1 MSENAGASC
10 IVIIAGVGA
19 LQKRPTWM
27 MAMKNLPDWAERI
40 PSIRAALTKITT
52 ELIDR
57 RQIGELFGVTSYQA
71 GRLIRDMGPMLH
83 GNSLVVDAE
92 DIRKMLS
99 EVERDQEIRDLRR
112 RLAEKDAEIEQARRK
127 SKTR

>member
-1 MSENAGASC
+1 M
-10 IVIIAGVGA
+10 IIAGVG
-19 LQKRPTWM
+19 RTPETPNM
-27 MAMKNLPDWAERI
+27 DDGRSNNLPDWAERI

-57 RQIGELFGVTSYQA
+57 RQIGELFGVSPYQA

-99 EVERDQEIRDLRR
+99 EVERDKEIRDLRR

-127 SKTR
+127 SKIQ